1 MPDRIRGRL
10 QGCRVLIVEDEY
22 FLADDLARAFRA
34 HGAEVIGPIAER
46 SEAKSRLDYDGFDVA
61 VIDIMLRDEAAY
73 PIADELVSQGIPFG
87 FATGYRPEAIP
98 YRFRDVKRWEK
109 PYDVPVIVNE
119 VAQLWRSGR
128 AV

>member
-34 HGAEVIGPIAER
+34 HGAEVIGPTAER

-87 FATGYRPEAIP
+87 FATG
-98 YRFRDVKRWEK
+98 F
-109 PYDVPVIVNE
+109 
-119 VAQLWRSGR
+119 
-128 AV
+128 